1 MSNYR
6 KTMGQAIEEMYPI
19 NEDNMDLMRKAAG
32 GAMQKIKMK
41 DGKLQMD
48 SFTASAIM
56 KVYDKVNPA
65 NQKKMATMINK
76 GTKDGM
82 MKLQDFAMKQVKS
95 ENDPEIEEDVDL
107 DEADDFKPH
116 MMYDPK
122 TGKGY
127 KADTMDDHLRMK
139 KMGYTHDAPKT
150 EEVELDE
157 AKYTRKLMKDKSVVD
172 YVKSQQARNRKK
184 EQGYEHG
191 ANWVELAAKTVGM
204 EKMSLSKRKAFD
216 WESEYEAVAKKL
228 GEEVDLDEG
237 KLGDQWQKGAKS
249 VKSGSFELVRGKSG
263 VHDIMKSGKKIGTF
277 SYDDEGDNFVANMKG
292 ERGQLVGNDIDT
304 LISNFKE
311 EVDLDEVDRST
322 YDDRIKKFTGMLKD
336 AEKEKPLDKEWISI
350 LKGHIKKTNAAQRR
364 LLGMSEDVGL
374 DEGKMKDLLIK
385 AQELMGPSKNRKE
398 GIQMV
403 AKGLKVSEKEAT
415 KLVDEVIKMKMN
427 EEVDLDESNK
437 LPDMRNALMQVRTG
451 EVDLDEAQDGGDFK
465 PHMMYDPKTGKGYKA
480 DTMDDHLR
488 MKKMGYNHDAPKTEE
503 VGLDEE
509 SLDDFQDFARSYGG
523 GDEIYVVTQGKDSNS
538 QKVIGIEKDP
548 NKAKKIRDGAK
559 GFKARIYGQMK
570 SQQKVLKLKI
580 GDPVSFEDSKNKL
593 SFIEEVDLDEGKMSQ
608 LHQYI
613 KDKKSAEEIAKLMKV
628 DVKTIKTLMSSNNP
642 EDVEESAASDARRA
656 MAKDKDF
663 SRKDSAD
670 DDDDATDDDVKG
682 ASKNIIMQMRKAQSL
697 NGRFPVEFADKKK
710 VKIPA
715 KMAIAVQQ
723 KYNAMKKPADKEK
736 FQAKIGKS
744 YKDMLSA
751 LKEELQPKKESI
763 LERMNRKIKENK
775 DG

>member
-6 KTMGQAIEEMYPI
+6 KTMSQALQEMYPI
-19 NEDNMDLMRKAAG
+19 NEDNIDLMRKAAG
-32 GAMQKIKMK
+32 GAAQTVKMK
-41 DGKLQMD
+41 DGKLKMD
-48 SFTASAIM
+48 MFTASAIM
-56 KVYDKVNPA
+56 QILDKVNPA
-65 NQKKMATMINK
+65 NKKKMTDMINK

-95 ENDPEIEEDVDL
+95 ENDPEIEE
-107 DEADDFKPH
+107 
-116 MMYDPK
+116 
-122 TGKGY
+122 
-127 KADTMDDHLRMK
+127 
-139 KMGYTHDAPKT
+139 
-150 EEVELDE
+150 
-157 AKYTRKLMKDKSVVD
+157 
-172 YVKSQQARNRKK
+172 
-184 EQGYEHG
+184 
-191 ANWVELAAKTVGM
+191 
-204 EKMSLSKRKAFD
+204 
-216 WESEYEAVAKKL
+216 
-228 GEEVDLDEG
+228 EVD
-237 KLGDQWQKGAKS
+237 
-249 VKSGSFELVRGKSG
+249 
-263 VHDIMKSGKKIGTF
+263 
-277 SYDDEGDNFVANMKG
+277 
-292 ERGQLVGNDIDT
+292 
-304 LISNFKE
+304 
-311 EVDLDEVDRST
+311 
-322 YDDRIKKFTGMLKD
+322 
-336 AEKEKPLDKEWISI
+336 
-350 LKGHIKKTNAAQRR
+350 
-364 LLGMSEDVGL
+364 L

-415 KLVDEVIKMKMN
+415 KLVDAAIKMN
-427 EEVDLDESNK
+427 EELAKIKGNTPADKGRRSAVEDDIERAEKKGDKKEVEKLKEVDLDEKEYKVTNDK
-437 LPDMRNALMQVRTG
+437 LGVWTGTAHSEEDAKEKALKKWSVVGNVEFT
-451 EVDLDEAQDGGDFK
+451 K
-465 PHMMYDPKTGKGYKA
+465 
-480 DTMDDHLR
+480 DT
-488 MKKMGYNHDAPKTEE
+488 T
-503 VGLDEE
+503 V
-509 SLDDFQDFARSYGG
+509 
-523 GDEIYVVTQGKDSNS
+523 EI
-538 QKVIGIEKDP
+538 
-548 NKAKKIRDGAK
+548 
-559 GFKARIYGQMK
+559 
-570 SQQKVLKLKI
+570 
-580 GDPVSFEDSKNKL
+580 
-593 SFIEEVDLDEGKMSQ
+593 IEEEDLDEGKMSQ

-736 FQAKIGKS
+736 FQTRIGKS

>member
-95 ENDPEIEEDVDL
+95 
-107 DEADDFKPH
+107 
-116 MMYDPK
+116 
-122 TGKGY
+122 GY
-127 KADTMDDHLRMK
+127 
-139 KMGYTHDAPKT
+139 G

-157 AKYTRKLMKDKSVVD
+157 VLPALAGVV
-172 YVKSQQARNRKK
+172 AR
-184 EQGYEHG
+184 
-191 ANWVELAAKTVGM
+191 AAAG
-204 EKMSLSKRKAFD
+204 
-216 WESEYEAVAKKL
+216 AVAKKAIGGAGAVAKKAIGG
-228 GEEVDLDEG
+228 GEKEE
-237 KLGDQWQKGAKS
+237 
-249 VKSGSFELVRGKSG
+249 
-263 VHDIMKSGKKIGTF
+263 
-277 SYDDEGDNFVANMKG
+277 
-292 ERGQLVGNDIDT
+292 
-304 LISNFKE
+304 E

-336 AEKEKPLDKEWISI
+336 AEKEKPLDKKWISM
-350 LKGHIKKTNAAQRR
+350 LKDKIKSTNADQRR
-364 LLGMSEDVGL
+364 LLGMSED
-374 DEGKMKDLLIK
+374 
-385 AQELMGPSKNRKE
+385 
-398 GIQMV
+398 
-403 AKGLKVSEKEAT
+403 
-415 KLVDEVIKMKMN
+415 
-427 EEVDLDESNK
+427 
-437 LPDMRNALMQVRTG
+437 
-451 EVDLDEAQDGGDFK
+451 
-465 PHMMYDPKTGKGYKA
+465 
-480 DTMDDHLR
+480 
-488 MKKMGYNHDAPKTEE
+488 
-503 VGLDEE
+503 
-509 SLDDFQDFARSYGG
+509 
-523 GDEIYVVTQGKDSNS
+523 
-538 QKVIGIEKDP
+538 
-548 NKAKKIRDGAK
+548 
-559 GFKARIYGQMK
+559 
-570 SQQKVLKLKI
+570 
-580 GDPVSFEDSKNKL
+580 
-593 SFIEEVDLDEGKMSQ
+593 VDLDEGKMSQ

-656 MAKDKDF
+656 MSRDKDLG
-663 SRKDSAD
+663 RGKDSAD

-682 ASKNIIMQMRKAQSL
+682 ASKNIMMQLRKAQSL
-697 NGRFPVEFADKKK
+697 KGRFDVEFADGKKTK
-710 VKIPA
+710 VSANIA
-715 KMAIAVQQ
+715 MAVQQ
-723 KYNAMKKPADKEK
+723 KYNAQKRPAEKEK